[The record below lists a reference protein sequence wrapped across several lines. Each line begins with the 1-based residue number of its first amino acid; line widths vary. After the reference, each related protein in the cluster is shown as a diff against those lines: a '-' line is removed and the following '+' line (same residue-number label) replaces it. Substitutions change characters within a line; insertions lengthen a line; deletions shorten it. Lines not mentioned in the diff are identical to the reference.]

1 MISLAVLRSATVQ
14 AGARR
19 PSSRERMLASTDN
32 RAAAMT
38 TRLALGFATF
48 ALLLAGCA
56 STSKVMIG
64 HARPAITPD
73 QVRLYTQPPPRY
85 QEVALLET
93 QSGGFTYGEQHKMDE
108 VLANLKKE
116 AAALGANGVLLQGQ
130 GNVYNGSG
138 VGVGVGGTNYGGHTS
153 TGVGVG
159 FSISPS
165 PKHASATAIWV
176 DPADAPT
183 YSPGSQQ
190 APPPGEV
197 PPSQP
202 ASTPPASTP

>member
-1 MISLAVLRSATVQ
+1 
-14 AGARR
+14 
-19 PSSRERMLASTDN
+19 MLASDHS

-73 QVRLYTQPPPRY
+73 QVRIYTQPPPRY

-116 AAALGANGVLLQGQ
+116 AAALGANGVILQGQ
-130 GNVYNGSG
+130 GNVYSGSN

-159 FSISPS
+159 FNISPS

-176 DPADAPT
+176 DPADATP
-183 YSPGSQQ
+183 YSPTPEQPPTPQQ
-190 APPPGEV
+190 
-197 PPSQP
+197 Q
-202 ASTPPASTP
+202 PPASTP